1 MLGCALNKLTVLQM
15 FVSTE
20 IENPDPRVTRLI
32 EDIVRN
38 QVIEMVCLT
47 ALNMC
52 FSRMR
57 ADHSVASAL
66 AAAYVQIP
74 RS

>member
-1 MLGCALNKLTVLQM
+1 M

-38 QVIEMVCLT
+38 QVIEMIIQ
-47 ALNMC
+47 
-52 FSRMR
+52 SRRMAQR
-57 ADHSVASAL
+57 RPSQ
-66 AAAYVQIP
+66 YF
-74 RS
+74 